1 MKRLSL
7 TILGGLVLASVAACH
22 TDPFGTQPEVNVTL
36 PEAQSAPSDEAG
48 ASTEE
53 KRDPET
59 GESHERVSFLFGGD
73 VEGVAPAGYNR

>member
-7 TILGGLVLASVAACH
+7 SILGGLVLASVAACH

-59 GESHERVSFLFGGD
+59 
-73 VEGVAPAGYNR
+73 

>member
-1 MKRLSL
+1 MARKSQLTRKAKRMVMKRLSL

-59 GESHERVSFLFGGD
+59 
-73 VEGVAPAGYNR
+73 